1 MSIGHGRGFYGGAQL
16 DREPKRK
23 SGFWWKIAIVAGV
36 GAVVW
41 YVLPRKKIVETVPP
55 PAPQPPATQLPMAQ
69 LQLVL
74 AAPPTSSAL
83 DQLAQQRGF
92 ASAREYEEAVLGSIR
107 ELEAAGAKIT
117 AAPPFQQRTPPSRTG
132 Y

>member
-1 MSIGHGRGFYGGAQL
+1 MSVGHGRGFYGGAQL

-23 SGFWWKIAIVAGV
+23 SGLWWKIAVVAGV

-41 YVLPRKKIVETVPP
+41 YVLPRKKIAEVAPP
-55 PAPQPPATQLPMAQ
+55 LAPQPPAPSLPVAQ

-74 AAPPTSSAL
+74 ASPPASSAL

-107 ELEAAGAKIT
+107 ELEAAGAKIM
-117 AAPPFQQRTPPSRTG
+117 APPFQPRTPPSRTEP
-132 Y
+132 

>member
-1 MSIGHGRGFYGGAQL
+1 MSVGHGRGFYGGAQL

-23 SGFWWKIAIVAGV
+23 SGLWWKIAVVAGV

-41 YVLPRKKIVETVPP
+41 YVLPRKKIAEVAPP
-55 PAPQPPATQLPMAQ
+55 PAPPPPTPQLPVAQ

-74 AAPPTSSAL
+74 ASPPANSAL

-117 AAPPFQQRTPPSRTG
+117 APPFQPRTPPSRTEP
-132 Y
+132 